1 MKKRRIIITAFI
13 LCASLVIGIGYATI
27 TGNLYI
33 NGTATFKGSVAL
45 DEQVAVGFTA
55 SKTGTNCTDASIDT
69 SDKTK
74 ANITVVFNDTLG
86 NAYEFTGNAT
96 YKISYNADDE
106 TLPSVMLNNP
116 TATVT
121 AGTANKGEFTITAT
135 YSPDVNTSGTGG
147 LVDTSTNTVV
157 LKPGQT
163 VDVMV
168 VVKYVNANDNGEIE
182 TGEVEATIAV
192 DFSYSTIS

>member
-1 MKKRRIIITAFI
+1 MKKRRLIITAFI
-13 LCASLVIGIGYATI
+13 LCASLVIGIGYATL
-27 TGNLYI
+27 TGTLDI
-33 NGTATFKGSVAL
+33 DGTATFKGKDAL
-45 DEQVAVGFTA
+45 GEQVVVGFTS

-69 SDKTK
+69 SDTTK

-96 YKISYNADDE
+96 YKISYDVADD
-106 TLPSVMLNNP
+106 TLPSVMLNAP

-135 YSPDVNTSGTGG
+135 YSPDLGGTGG
-147 LVDTSTNTVV
+147 SVDLSTNTVV

-163 VDVMV
+163 VDVV
-168 VVKYVNANDNGEIE
+168 VAVKYDNSKDNIE
-182 TGEVEATIAV
+182 VETDEVEATIAV
-192 DFSYSTIS
+192 DFSYSTIG